1 MKYSDIKVFLT
12 VVESGSF
19 SKAADRLGY
28 TAAGVSY
35 IITELEQEIGLPLF
49 NRNHNGVRLNSHGLD
64 FLPEIKL
71 VHEANIMLESKIKS
85 RKDGRTLI
93 IHIGSIDTA
102 AAEWLPDA
110 IARFH
115 ENNTG
120 VKIDVMTGNPYEL
133 NDWMESGTI
142 HLMVSEEKWVN
153 KSFYQIHIKDDP
165 FYVVLP
171 HGTDVEGKTTEELLH
186 GEKVLTPFYG
196 GDRTAEVILRRL
208 GIEFDQTYDRVS
220 NNALVKMIA
229 RGRGIGILPGL
240 HLQEARIN
248 LIEER
253 FRPVV
258 VPFNPSLY
266 RGIVCALRTE
276 NINNEFLKEMVDCIR
291 KSAKENDIL
300 EEMINDK

>member
-1 MKYSDIKVFLT
+1 MKYSDIKVFLA

-19 SKAADRLGY
+19 SKAAERLGY

-35 IITELEQEIGLPLF
+35 IISELEQEIGLPLF
-49 NRNHNGVRLNSHGLD
+49 NRNHNGVSLNSHGLD
-64 FLPEIKL
+64 ILPEIKL
-71 VHEANIMLESKIKS
+71 VHDANLMLESKIRS

-102 AAEWLPDA
+102 AAELLPDA
-110 IARFH
+110 IASFLR
-115 ENNTG
+115 NNPD
-120 VKIDVMTGNPYEL
+120 VKIDVLTGNPYEL
-133 NDWMESGTI
+133 NDWMENGTI
-142 HLMVSEEKWVN
+142 HLMVSEEMWVN
-153 KSFYQIHIKDDP
+153 KSFYQMHVMDDP

-171 HGTDVEGKTTEELLH
+171 HGTDAQGRTTEELLH

-208 GIEFDQTYDRVS
+208 GVDFDQTYDRVS

-229 RGRGIGILPGL
+229 RGRGLGILPGL
-240 HLQEARIN
+240 HLQESRIN
-248 LIEER
+248 SLEER

-258 VPFNPSLY
+258 VPFNPPLS
-266 RGIVCALRTE
+266 RRIVCAFRTE
-276 NINNEFLKEMVDCIR
+276 NVNNEFLRELADCIR
-291 KSAKENDIL
+291 ISAKENNLL